1 MGKGEDSNSLI
12 FPNIAYLS
20 FRQCTTIAGCAAVGG
35 RYQLPSFYQ
44 SFLGLFR
51 CLFLAPAAATIS
63 SHIVPRGD
71 NGFVCLKKDKM
82 MPTLHTQSPKNWQI
96 LEIQTREET
105 LEEIYFSKKNNVKT
119 QLSHKRFVRTIF
131 PLPILRL
138 ECAMVPAAAFLRHR

>member
-82 MPTLHTQSPKNWQI
+82 MPTLHTVTQGAEKTDNFWIFRREKKHWRKYNFPKRI
-96 LEIQTREET
+96 MCKLSFPTKGSDEG
-105 LEEIYFSKKNNVKT
+105 YFPYPFSV
-119 QLSHKRFVRTIF
+119 
-131 PLPILRL
+131 
-138 ECAMVPAAAFLRHR
+138 